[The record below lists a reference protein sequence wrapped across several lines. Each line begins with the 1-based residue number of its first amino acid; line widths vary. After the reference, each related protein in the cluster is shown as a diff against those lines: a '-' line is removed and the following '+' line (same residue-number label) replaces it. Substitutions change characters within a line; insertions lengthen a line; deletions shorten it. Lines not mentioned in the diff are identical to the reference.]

1 MTAGGGTIAAY
12 GLRYQYMIT
21 IERFLRHMRAN
32 LSLLPRT
39 DLLVEPVVL
48 QAGDESDDIVDFGL
62 VVDDI
67 HSHHYQV
74 KSSLA
79 PAENPLT
86 PAPAREV
93 LNRLHANPA
102 THSALYTNKPLSPM
116 LANSV
121 AVDTGSALPDG
132 VLMYRWPPDDS
143 EVDASAYPAIYV
155 DSRSEHEIRQSICAL
170 IREFRKDRQLSQG
183 DLTCN
188 SLVSVLLE
196 SIFSAAASNAPQRI
210 TALEFIELLAMPD
223 VRIAQVVGGFDWGRV
238 VANIP
243 HYASTAPRIGYLDQL
258 HGIRPGDTSM
268 TPPRVVLVGH
278 TGAGK
283 SVIAADYC
291 HVDAAS
297 FAFIC
302 WFDCRDLDYIESQ
315 AMDLFVQLTND
326 KIRPDG
332 DVALAFAGALSG
344 HPGPWLL
351 VLDGVIERPEIERYL
366 PTRGHGTILIT
377 STNALGWWPDATVI
391 EVGEFTLAEGI
402 SCFRAYSG
410 ISGEASDEVV
420 GDVVNILGR
429 VPLAVSMAG
438 IYFANAEGDITE
450 LSDQYFS
457 DLAALDD
464 TLSIPQGF
472 NQTAFKAIRHAVAKL
487 GKRDPAS
494 HGTSARAVL
503 EVGCLLAPEQI
514 PLNLVLPATTE
525 EVSIDVAHPPPPV
538 EVEPAWRR
546 GVVAV
551 LRTQS
556 IASRRLRPDVPRSP
570 TNDTINIHPLIHQ
583 ILQTSRLKTVPLGV
597 LQQDATVFMHFLR
610 GWLGSLRA
618 MGDFLGTDQIRMH
631 AEAVLA
637 VVGEHE
643 PLSSPSPQR
652 RRVYLYTKALL
663 LLELST
669 CHASRRRYEQSLQLA
684 VAAGRTLDFVSD
696 EPAAR
701 ALTVPLLTNMIH
713 DLSFLQAPVQV
724 LEVPA
729 GMAVGGITALVSDPR
744 ESYQD
749 IGYTFAGDLRLWLT
763 RTSECRSAQSLHPYV
778 QTLQEIMDSDPR
790 AAARPAAT
798 NTKINEL
805 YEAGNFH
812 ELGEL
817 VISLLGNADP
827 SERIG
832 LSALQSVADLHTGNF
847 DRAIENTQQI
857 IDLELPAGY
866 LQHEVVEALSKIRRE
881 IYHLRVSPDVAIDP
895 RLVTVLAAIEVRLEE
910 LADS

>member
-21 IERFLRHMRAN
+21 IERFLSHVRDN
-32 LSLLPRT
+32 LGSLPRT

-48 QAGDESDDIVDFGL
+48 QAGGESDDIVDFGF

-67 HSHHYQV
+67 HSHHFQV

-79 PAENPLT
+79 PADNPLT

-93 LNRLHANPA
+93 LDRLHANPA
-102 THSALYTNKPLSPM
+102 THSALYTNKPLSPT
-116 LANSV
+116 LANS
-121 AVDTGSALPDG
+121 ADVDTGSSLPDG

-143 EVDASAYPAIYV
+143 EVDASAYPAVYV
-155 DSRSEHEIRQSICAL
+155 DSRSEHEVRQSICAL

-196 SIFSAAASNAPQRI
+196 RIFSAAASNAPQQI
-210 TALEFIELLAMPD
+210 TALAFVELLAMPD

-258 HGIRPGDTSM
+258 HGIRLDDTSM
-268 TPPRVVLVGH
+268 TPPRVVLAGH

-302 WFDCRDLDYIESQ
+302 WVDCRDLDYIESQ
-315 AMDLFVQLTND
+315 AMDLFVQLSND
-326 KIRPDG
+326 KIKPSG
-332 DVALAFAGALSG
+332 EVASAFAGALSG

-351 VLDGVIERPEIERYL
+351 VLDGVTDRTEIERYL
-366 PTRGHGTILIT
+366 PTRGQGAILIT

-391 EVGEFTLAEGI
+391 EVGEFTLEEGI

-410 ISGEASDEVV
+410 IGGEATDEIV
-420 GDVVNILGR
+420 GDVVNMLGR

-438 IYFANAEGDITE
+438 IYFANAQGDIAE
-450 LSDQYFS
+450 LSEQYFS

-472 NQTAFKAIRHAVAKL
+472 NQTAFKAIQHAVANL
-487 GKRDPAS
+487 GTRDPAS

-503 EVGCLLAPEQI
+503 EVGSLLAPEQI
-514 PLNLVLPATTE
+514 PLNLVLPATSQT
-525 EVSIDVAHPPPPV
+525 VSIDATNPPTPV

-546 GVVAV
+546 GVVAA

-556 IASRRLRPDVPRSP
+556 IASRLLRPEAPHSP
-570 TNDTINIHPLIHQ
+570 TNDVVNIHPLIHQ

-610 GWLGSLRA
+610 GWLGSLRVI
-618 MGDFLGTDQIRMH
+618 GDFLGTDQIRMH

-637 VVGEHE
+637 VVDEHE
-643 PLSSPSPQR
+643 PLSSPSPQH

-663 LLELST
+663 LAELST
-669 CHASRRRYEQSLQLA
+669 CQASRRRYEKSVDFA
-684 VAAGRTLDFVSD
+684 AAAGATLNMIGE

-701 ALTVPLLTNMIH
+701 ALIVPLLTNMIH
-713 DLSFLQAPVQV
+713 DLSFLQAPVEV
-724 LEVPA
+724 LEVPVGA
-729 GMAVGGITALVSDPR
+729 ALGGITALVSDPR
-744 ESYQD
+744 ESHQD
-749 IGYTFAGDLRLWLT
+749 IGYRFAGELRLWLT
-763 RTSECRSAQSLHPYV
+763 RTPEYRSAQSLHPYV

-790 AAARPAAT
+790 AVDRPTAT

-805 YEAGNFH
+805 YEAGKFH
-812 ELGEL
+812 ELSEL
-817 VISLLGNADP
+817 VIGLLGTADA
-827 SERIG
+827 SQRIG
-832 LSALQSVADLHTGNF
+832 LSALQSVADMHTGNV
-847 DRAIENTQQI
+847 DRAVDNAQQI
-857 IDLELPAGY
+857 VDLELPAGY

-881 IYHLRVSPDVAIDP
+881 IYRLRVSPDNAVDP
-895 RLVTVLAAIEVRLEE
+895 RLVRVLDAIEVRLRE